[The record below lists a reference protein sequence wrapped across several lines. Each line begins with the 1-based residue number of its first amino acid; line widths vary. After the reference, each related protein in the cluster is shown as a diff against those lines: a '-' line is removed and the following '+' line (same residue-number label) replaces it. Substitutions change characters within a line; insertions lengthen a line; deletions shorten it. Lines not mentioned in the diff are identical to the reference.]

1 MRKKNIISKFAKKDL
16 GQNFLHN
23 VQVRDDILEEAGDI
37 SEKKILEIGPG
48 LGFLTSS
55 LLATKADVYAV
66 EFDKR
71 VAEIISRDFGHMKNF
86 HLFNVDFLQFDLDDL
101 FKNDKY
107 SIIANIPYN
116 ITAPIFRKVLEKTEN
131 KPEFA
136 IFMVQ
141 KEVGQKVCK
150 PKKRSI
156 LSVSVE
162 VFAEVK
168 YCFTVS
174 RTDFNPVPKVDSA
187 IIRFDIRKK
196 SLVEKDDLFDFF
208 TVVNAGFSQKRKKV
222 GNFLGKYFGI
232 DVKLLLGDIDPN
244 RRSET
249 FEIEEW
255 IKITKNF
262 QKFVK

>member
-156 LSVSVE
+156 YLFLLKFLLKLNIALLFQE
-162 VFAEVK
+162 QILILCQKLIRQLLDLIYVK
-168 YCFTVS
+168 
-174 RTDFNPVPKVDSA
+174 NH
-187 IIRFDIRKK
+187 
-196 SLVEKDDLFDFF
+196 
-208 TVVNAGFSQKRKKV
+208 
-222 GNFLGKYFGI
+222 
-232 DVKLLLGDIDPN
+232 
-244 RRSET
+244 
-249 FEIEEW
+249 
-255 IKITKNF
+255 
-262 QKFVK
+262 

>member
-150 PKKRSI
+150 PKKDQFYLFLLKFLLKLNIALLFQEQI
-156 LSVSVE
+156 LILCQKLIRQLLDLIY
-162 VFAEVK
+162 VK
-168 YCFTVS
+168 
-174 RTDFNPVPKVDSA
+174 NH
-187 IIRFDIRKK
+187 
-196 SLVEKDDLFDFF
+196 
-208 TVVNAGFSQKRKKV
+208 
-222 GNFLGKYFGI
+222 
-232 DVKLLLGDIDPN
+232 
-244 RRSET
+244 
-249 FEIEEW
+249 
-255 IKITKNF
+255 
-262 QKFVK
+262 